1 MNTRIQV
8 IEHDG
13 KPEWA
18 IVPYEIYLKLV
29 EEAEMLAD
37 LRDYDTEKASI
48 EKEEQELVPAELTFA
63 ILDGQNPVKVWR
75 EYRRLSQQQLADAAG
90 ISRPYLAQIETNKR
104 TGSTASLLA
113 IAKALEVSIDDIVI
127 QAED

>member
-1 MNTRIQV
+1 MNTQTQF

-18 IVPYEIYLKLV
+18 IVPYEVYLKLV

-37 LRDYDTEKASI
+37 IRDYDIEKASI
-48 EKEEQELVPAELTFA
+48 EKGEQELVPAELTFA

-75 EYRRLSQQQLADAAG
+75 KYRRLSQQQLADAAG
-90 ISRPYLAQIETNKR
+90 IRRPYLAQIENNKR

-113 IAKALEVSIDDIVI
+113 IAKALDVTIDDIVI
-127 QAED
+127 QADK